1 MEEYIK
7 ECINQTLEN
16 YEKDY
21 GIPEEL
27 ITALADDLA
36 ISIENYSLG
45 EIPTENPKEAE
56 MSNLK
61 DSHKCELEYN
71 EKFYE
76 NQLKDKDD
84 IISRLRN
91 RIYDLKHNLGQ

>member
-27 ITALADDLA
+27 IIELADDLA

-45 EIPTENPKEAE
+45 QIPAEDPKEAE
-56 MSNLK
+56 MSHLK
-61 DSHKCELEYN
+61 DTHKHELEYS

-84 IISRLRN
+84 IISQLRN